1 MKEWIE
7 NRIRIMSHSGNNVIV
22 FPIAR
27 RANEV
32 EEYRENQKKKK
43 KMSGD
48 SPQISLHLQA
58 ESDNIYKV
66 SFNNCP
72 DFTVST
78 DELGNIVDIGGDYD
92 GNPPKRA

>member
-1 MKEWIE
+1 MDSEFNPHYDSMKKWIE

-32 EEYRENQKKKK
+32 EEYRENEKKKK

-48 SPQISLHLQA
+48 SPHISLQLQA

-66 SFNNCP
+66 RFKKRTKFDDS
-72 DFTVST
+72 
-78 DELGNIVDIGGDYD
+78 GDCD
-92 GNPPKRA
+92 GNPPERA

>member
-1 MKEWIE
+1 MDSEFNPHYDPMKEWIE

-32 EEYRENQKKKK
+32 EEYREKKR

-48 SPQISLHLQA
+48 SPHISLQLQA

-66 SFNNCP
+66 RFKKVKKPNDS
-72 DFTVST
+72 
-78 DELGNIVDIGGDYD
+78 GDYD
-92 GNPPKRA
+92 GNSPKRA

>member
-1 MKEWIE
+1 MDSKFNPHYDPMKEWIE

-32 EEYRENQKKKK
+32 EEYREKMR

-48 SPQISLHLQA
+48 APQISLQLQA
-58 ESDNIYKV
+58 ETDNIYKV
-66 SFNNCP
+66 SFNKCP
-72 DFTVST
+72 DFVCHEH
-78 DELGNIVDIGGDYD
+78 DGGDS
-92 GNPPKRA
+92 PKRA